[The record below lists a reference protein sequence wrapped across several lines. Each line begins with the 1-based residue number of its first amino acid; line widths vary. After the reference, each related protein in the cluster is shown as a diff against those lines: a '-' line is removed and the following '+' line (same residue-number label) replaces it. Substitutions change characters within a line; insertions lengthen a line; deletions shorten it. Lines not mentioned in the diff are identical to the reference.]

1 MLTFCTID
9 AIFGLRELF
18 DTYPSLIPQLLTPFV
33 TGTVRLMSDEVRA
46 DYVLPGE
53 FMR

>member
-1 MLTFCTID
+1 MLVLCTID

-18 DTYPSLIPQLLTPFV
+18 NTYPSLTPQLLAPLV

-46 DYVLPGE
+46 DCVFLVE
-53 FMR
+53 CMR